1 MLYRALPPLP
11 GFPQPRV
18 CMPIA
23 TTAEQ
28 ATQHL
33 DDPSVDR
40 LVRDLG
46 IPPQPRLL
54 ADLAAEMRR
63 PEPDPQRIARIVSAD
78 VALTAAVL
86 RVANSPAYGLSRRAE
101 TLGQAIS
108 LLGMRQ
114 IGVMVTGL
122 VMRNA
127 LRTDGPQ
134 LTRFWDVSA
143 KRAWALSQLA
153 RQLRSV
159 DVDIAQTFGLFC
171 DVGIPLLMQ
180 RFPNY
185 GATLQAAN
193 TDAQR
198 SFTQV
203 EQDAHQTDHALI
215 GALMARSWGVSQ
227 TVSLAIRLHH
237 DYAVFQDP
245 KVPDTVAR
253 LIAMGLVAELAI
265 QTFAGLNASSEWT
278 KGGDKCLGT
287 LMLDESDVEEW
298 VEQLVGG
305 FSDGMA

>member
-1 MLYRALPPLP
+1 
-11 GFPQPRV
+11 
-18 CMPIA
+18 MPVA
-23 TTAEQ
+23 TSVHEAER
-28 ATQHL
+28 HL
-33 DDPSVDR
+33 HDPAVDA

-46 IPPQPRLL
+46 IPPRPQIL
-54 ADLAAEMRR
+54 AELSQEMAR
-63 PEPDPQRIARIVSAD
+63 PEPDAPRIARIVASD

-86 RVANSPAYGLSRRAE
+86 RVANSPAYALTRRAE
-101 TLGQAIS
+101 TLGQAIG
-108 LLGMRQ
+108 LLGLRQ

-122 VMRNA
+122 VMRKA

-143 KRAWALSQLA
+143 KRSWALSMLA
-153 RQLRSV
+153 RNLRGV
-159 DVDIAQTFGLFC
+159 DVDVAQTFGLFC

-180 RFPNY
+180 RFPDY
-185 GATLQAAN
+185 GRTLQAAN
-193 TDAQR
+193 AATDR
-198 SFTQV
+198 SFTET
-203 EQDAHQTDHALI
+203 EQAAHHTDHALI

-227 TVSLAIRLHH
+227 TVTLAIRLHH

-245 KVPDTVAR
+245 KVPETVAR

-265 QTFAGLNASSEWT
+265 QTFAGLNASNEWT

-287 LMLDESDVEEW
+287 LMLNEGDVEER

>member
-1 MLYRALPPLP
+1 
-11 GFPQPRV
+11 
-18 CMPIA
+18 MPIA
-23 TTAEQ
+23 TTTEQ

-33 DDPSVDR
+33 ADPSVDR

-54 ADLAAEMRR
+54 ADLSSEMRK
-63 PEPDPQRIARIVSAD
+63 PEPDLQRITRIVSGD

-143 KRAWALSQLA
+143 KRAWALAQLA
-153 RQLRSV
+153 RQLRCVEV
-159 DVDIAQTFGLFC
+159 DVAQTFGLFC

-193 TDAQR
+193 ADAQR

-215 GALMARSWGVSQ
+215 GALMARSWGVAQSV
-227 TVSLAIRLHH
+227 TLAIRLHH

-245 KVPDTVAR
+245 KVPEMVAR

-287 LMLDESDVEEW
+287 LMLDEGDVQEW